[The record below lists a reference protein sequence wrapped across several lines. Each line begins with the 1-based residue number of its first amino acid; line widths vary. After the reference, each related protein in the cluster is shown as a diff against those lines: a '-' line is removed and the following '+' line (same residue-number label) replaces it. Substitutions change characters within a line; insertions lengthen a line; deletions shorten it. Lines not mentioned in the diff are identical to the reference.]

1 VLKCARK
8 TKPQVRVQSLMSY
21 DLHIFFP
28 QAEFPA
34 QPWYELLES
43 FRGSVYEVRLE
54 EPPERGGLKNCS
66 IVVDQSVV
74 SIMAS
79 ANGSSC
85 APSTSRWEVTL
96 STTMGRSRRA
106 SFIQYAIP
114 YHALVFFP
122 GITVHDCQFHLGRS
136 VEASSWSTP
145 EGWLAYAERR
155 LWRLGP
161 KQALVDLGLFHP
173 DGRVAF

>member
-1 VLKCARK
+1 
-8 TKPQVRVQSLMSY
+8 MSY

-28 QAEFPA
+28 HAQFPA
-34 QPWYELLES
+34 QSWHELLES
-43 FRGSVYEVRLE
+43 FSNAVYHVRFDDP
-54 EPPERGGLKNCS
+54 EPAAPAGVKECS

-74 SIMAS
+74 SIMVG

-85 APSTSRWEVTL
+85 APANSRWEVSL
-96 STTMGRSRRA
+96 STTMGRSVRA
-106 SFIQYAIP
+106 SFIQCAIP

-122 GITVHDCQFHLGRS
+122 GVTVHDCQFHLGRS

-145 EGWLAYAERR
+145 DAWLAYAERR
-155 LWRLGP
+155 LWRIAP
-161 KQALVDLGLFHP
+161 KQALVDLGLFHS

>member
-1 VLKCARK
+1 
-8 TKPQVRVQSLMSY
+8 MSY

-28 QAEFPA
+28 HEEFPA

-43 FRGSVYEVRLE
+43 FRNGVYEVRFDGP
-54 EPPERGGLKNCS
+54 EPAERGGLKDCS

-74 SIMAS
+74 SIGVGPS
-79 ANGSSC
+79 GTSC
-85 APSTSRWEVTL
+85 APTNTRWQVNL
-96 STTMGRSRRA
+96 STTMGRSARA
-106 SFIQYAIP
+106 FFIQYAIP

-122 GITVHDCQFHLGRS
+122 GVTVHDCQFHLGRS

-145 EGWLAYAERR
+145 EGWLAYAERA

-161 KQALVDLGLFHP
+161 KQALVDLGLFHSA
-173 DGRVAF
+173 GRIIF

>member
-1 VLKCARK
+1 
-8 TKPQVRVQSLMSY
+8 MSY

-28 QAEFPA
+28 HAEFPA
-34 QPWYELLES
+34 QSWYELLES
-43 FRGSVYEVRLE
+43 FRGGVYEVFFE
-54 EPPERGGLKNCS
+54 EPAGGGGPKNCS

-74 SIMAS
+74 SIGAG
-79 ANGSSC
+79 ANCSSC
-85 APSTSRWEVTL
+85 APATARWEVNL
-96 STTMGRSRRA
+96 STTMGRSMRA
-106 SFIQYAIP
+106 WFIQYAIP

-145 EGWLAYAERR
+145 EDWQAYAERR
-155 LWRLGP
+155 LWRMGP
-161 KQALVDLGLFHP
+161 KQALVDLGLFHS